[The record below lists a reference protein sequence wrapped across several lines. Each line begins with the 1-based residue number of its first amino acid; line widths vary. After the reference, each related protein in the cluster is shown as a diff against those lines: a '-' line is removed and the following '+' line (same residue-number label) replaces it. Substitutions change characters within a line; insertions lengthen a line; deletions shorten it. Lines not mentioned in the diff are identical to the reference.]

1 MNNKLGLALSGGGL
15 RASFFHIGV
24 LAQLAEQGLLRSVEV
39 ISSVSGGSIIAAL
52 YYLHLKKL
60 LESRNDPEITD
71 QDYVD
76 LVKTIETEFIRA
88 TQKNI
93 RMLTFADFAA
103 NWKMHR
109 EDYSRSDRIGELYD
123 ELLYR
128 PVLEKTGK
136 VKMHE
141 LSIRPKGE
149 PLAFNPRKDN
159 LGRTAKVPILILNA
173 TTLNTG
179 RNWHFTA
186 KTMGEPCSHDEL
198 GRPVFDETD
207 SISIRLRRP
216 RPGYVINITPRH
228 KDFPLGAAVAASAG
242 VPGLFPPVSVTGLYQ
257 EEEDDDPVS
266 VQLVDGGV
274 HDNQGINALLY
285 EKCTHF
291 VISDASGQM
300 VFEPTPDTGTV
311 GVLNRASTILQNQV
325 RSQTLKTLF
334 SEVGYRD
341 KIAFTHLH
349 QGLGKTELAWI
360 GTNDRPVFPPRIW
373 PSTSLEQFG
382 VHPEVQKR
390 LAKIRTD
397 LDAFT
402 DVEACSLML
411 DGYLLSAKELERSH
425 GLRPFLI
432 KATPV
437 SAKWRFQQLQHQF
450 SDPTDDYLHQLEVA
464 SLNVGKA
471 LLLNPWLLIGTLAT
485 TGVLLFI
492 LWPTLTEWLS
502 GSIPIMTIV
511 GVAALILLDWLGK
524 RVARLKE
531 IRKLGLARLLRV
543 LRKAISWYQTGK
555 RIVVRVALP
564 LIGTFLVQAY
574 LKLINPLF
582 LKSGR
587 LGGE

>member
-24 LAQLAEQGLLRSVEV
+24 LAQMAEQGLLRSVEV

-60 LESRNDPEITD
+60 LESRNDREIND

-76 LVKTIETEFIRA
+76 LVRTIETEFIQA
-88 TQKNI
+88 TQKNF
-93 RMLTFADFAA
+93 RMLTFADFEA

-128 PVLEKTGK
+128 PVLEKTEK
-136 VKMHE
+136 VGMHE
-141 LSIRPKGE
+141 LIIRPKGE
-149 PLAFNPRKDN
+149 PLGFNPRKDN
-159 LGRTAKVPILILNA
+159 QGRTAKVPILILNA

-186 KTMGEPCSHDEL
+186 RTMGEPCHHDEL
-198 GRPVFDETD
+198 DRPIFDETD
-207 SISIRLRRP
+207 SIPIRLRRP

-242 VPGLFPPVSVTGLYQ
+242 VPGLFPPMSVTGLYQ
-257 EEEDDDPVS
+257 EEDGDPVS

-285 EKCTHF
+285 ERCTHF
-291 VISDASGQM
+291 VICDASGQM
-300 VFEPTPDTGTV
+300 AFDPSPDTGTV
-311 GVLNRASTILQNQV
+311 GVLNRSSEILQNQV

-334 SEVGYRD
+334 ATVGYRD
-341 KIAFTHLH
+341 KIAFMHLH
-349 QGLGKTELAWI
+349 QGLGKKELAWI
-360 GTNDRPVFPPRIW
+360 GTDGQPVFPPRVW
-373 PSTSLEQFG
+373 ASKSLEQCG

-397 LDAFT
+397 LDAFSE
-402 DVEACSLML
+402 VEACSLML

-425 GLRPFLI
+425 GLRPFLSA
-432 KATPV
+432 ATPV
-437 SAKWRFQQLQHQF
+437 ACKWNFQRLLSEF
-450 SDPTDDYLHQLEVA
+450 SNPNDKYLHQLEVA
-464 SLNVGKA
+464 SLNIGKA
-471 LLLNPWLLIGTLAT
+471 VLLNPWLLVLTVAT
-485 TGVLLFI
+485 AGILLFM
-492 LWPTLTEWLS
+492 LWPTLSEWLS

-511 GVAALILLDWLGK
+511 AVIALFLLDWLGK

-531 IRKLGLARLLRV
+531 IRKLGLDRLLRT
-543 LRKAISWYQTGK
+543 LGKALSWYQSGK
-555 RIVVRVALP
+555 RIVVKVALP

-587 LGGE
+587 LGG